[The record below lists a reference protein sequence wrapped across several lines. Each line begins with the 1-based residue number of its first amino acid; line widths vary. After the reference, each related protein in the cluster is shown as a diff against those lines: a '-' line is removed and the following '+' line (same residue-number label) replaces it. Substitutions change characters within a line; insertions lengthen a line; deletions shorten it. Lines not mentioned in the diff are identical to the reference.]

1 MVSSKV
7 ADFIASLR
15 HSFVVEWDAS
25 MLYIACVMVEILD
38 GYEMPGPFDS
48 WSHCGLS
55 CLLWCWIKG
64 QVRQSLYF
72 ALFEELK
79 LGQRDVSPNCI
90 TLTLGR
96 SS

>member
-48 WSHCGLS
+48 
-55 CLLWCWIKG
+55 
-64 QVRQSLYF
+64 
-72 ALFEELK
+72 
-79 LGQRDVSPNCI
+79 
-90 TLTLGR
+90 
-96 SS
+96 